1 MHFEIAVVGVRF
13 AGKKA
18 LQFAPRSLCAQLF
31 QGRLR
36 VGDDGSLALGLTQL
50 DQLDGFGDLPL
61 DPPVAA
67 DRLVEA
73 GTLAQQLLRA
83 CRIVPQVRI
92 LGLRIQLGEAVIC
105 RLPVKDA
112 SSAAPTTC

>member
-18 LQFAPRSLCAQLF
+18 LQFAPRGLCAQLF

-61 DPPVAA
+61 DPLIAA
-67 DRLVEA
+67 DCVVEPGA
-73 GTLAQQLLRA
+73 LAQQLLR
-83 CRIVPQVRI
+83 RSGIIPQPRV
-92 LGLRIQLGEAVIC
+92 LGLRVQLGEATVC